1 MLPSESWLLPEAMC
15 GSTALQ
21 RLFSGVM
28 SWAPIIIKDPSDV
41 HGLVSLISNGQAT
54 VRAIM
59 ISMAYGT
66 TEPMDSV
73 GLDYVDQD

>member
-1 MLPSESWLLPEAMC
+1 
-15 GSTALQ
+15 
-21 RLFSGVM
+21 M

-41 HGLVSLISNGQAT
+41 HGLVNLISNGQAT